1 MSSTLSPPQAKLLG
15 YVNVEIGSTHVRLP
29 VHALEFESDGV
40 SAPGGLIAEGDKMG
54 ILVDANATES
64 ERQAQV
70 SRAAQEAVGL
80 LSRRFLN

>member
-1 MSSTLSPPQAKLLG
+1 MAISTSPQGKLIG
-15 YVNVEIGSTHVRLP
+15 YVSVEVGKARVRLP

-40 SAPGGLIAEGDKMG
+40 SSPGGLVAEGDKMG

-70 SRAAQEAVGL
+70 SRATKEAVGL